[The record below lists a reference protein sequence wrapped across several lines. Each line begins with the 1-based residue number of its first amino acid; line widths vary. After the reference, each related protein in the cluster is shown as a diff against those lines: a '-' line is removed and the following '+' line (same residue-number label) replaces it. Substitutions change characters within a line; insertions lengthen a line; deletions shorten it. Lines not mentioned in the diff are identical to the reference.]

1 MRGETGTQS
10 ERETD
15 RETHRDREK
24 IWLQPKARFYHSRVA
39 AGIPLKPSARSGSDF
54 EGHQNPAGQNLGQRA
69 ETSGLNSLH
78 AVSQFWGEG
87 QGDLSVPSKGE
98 KIQSLHSMKMNIRI
112 ESYSENE
119 HGAHDTRSILSYTLL
134 SPLIVKSFAFCKI
147 QLLGL
152 QTARWGWALAM
163 QSCRPEFGSPAPM

>member
-10 ERETD
+10 EGETD

-24 IWLQPKARFYHSRVA
+24 TWLQPKAGVYRSRVA
-39 AGIPLKPSARSGSDF
+39 AGIPLKPSARPGSDSK
-54 EGHQNPAGQNLGQRA
+54 GHQNLAGQNLGQRA

-98 KIQSLHSMKMNIRI
+98 KIRSLHSMKMNIPT
-112 ESYSENE
+112 ESYRENE

-134 SPLIVKSFAFCKI
+134 SPLIVKSFAFYKI

-152 QTARWGWALAM
+152 QTAWWVWALAM
-163 QSCRPEFGSPAPM
+163 QSCRPEFGSPAPV